1 MNDEHRQTKN
11 MLNLIREGGL
21 TRGKLLNE
29 IDNSQQ
35 PNSANNVDGA
45 IQPSS
50 ADVKAEQ
57 NKFMQIV
64 GPRVEFTAFNIYPN
78 DNNVVLAG
86 KFDNGLDWQFSKKDG
101 LYINAD
107 NIKID
112 SDMSEQLR
120 KLYVYYDNWSDEWAS
135 RLQSEFKSNTNNG

>member
-1 MNDEHRQTKN
+1 MSDEHKQTRN
-11 MLNLIREGGL
+11 MLNLIREGKLTKGL
-21 TRGKLLNE
+21 LLNE
-29 IDNSQQ
+29 IENAEEPSGS
-35 PNSANNVDGA
+35 NTDGA

-57 NKFMQIV
+57 SKFMQIV

-86 KFDNGLDWQFSKKDG
+86 NFDNGLGWQFSKKDG

-112 SDMSEQLR
+112 SDTSEMLR
-120 KLYVYYDNWSDEWAS
+120 KLYAYYSNWSDEWS
-135 RLQSEFKSNTNNG
+135 QRLNSEFKQQQ